1 MLAKIQPMN
10 LCSLQENI
18 IQSLTVFASQDVTL
32 NGQYSADEKD
42 LVDVLTELEYST
54 DNNKKLSLSGKVQ
67 DSSRGNVKH
76 YNFEILGS
84 HPATR

>member
-1 MLAKIQPMN
+1 MESLLHTIQR
-10 LCSLQENI
+10 
-18 IQSLTVFASQDVTL
+18 LTAIASQDVTL
-32 NGQYSADEKD
+32 NGHYSADNKD

-54 DNNKKLSLSGKVQ
+54 DSNKKLSLFGKLR
-67 DSSRGNVKH
+67 DNSRGNTKH